1 MINLLDG
8 YPAINVLKDQL
19 IRMRSFEVMV
29 SDRDNQ
35 KFMNLERC
43 FGHFYAKMYDVGTHW
58 NCLFDVIFMCTHII
72 YFYGEMMKIFSKL
85 S

>member
-19 IRMRSFEVMV
+19 IGMRSFEVMV

-35 KFMNLERC
+35 NFMNLE
-43 FGHFYAKMYDVGTHW
+43 
-58 NCLFDVIFMCTHII
+58 
-72 YFYGEMMKIFSKL
+72 KIFQSFL
-85 S
+85 Y